1 MDDNPL
7 PLSKCKFSL
16 SFSRKCI
23 YIPPPPALWGN
34 LKYLASADK
43 HLPNLGQKLSKIR
56 NPLRAGENKCQNISS
71 EKIWI

>member
-1 MDDNPL
+1 MITPSPSQNVNSP
-7 PLSKCKFSL
+7 SL
-16 SFSRKCI
+16 LAGNVSIS
-23 YIPPPPALWGN
+23 PPPALWGN